1 MIRVSRSG
9 STISMRNSDYPVDSV
24 FCSPWDFKYFIEAV
38 KDGAFDSISVLPAL
52 SMQEWEDAG

>member
-1 MIRVSRSG
+1 
-9 STISMRNSDYPVDSV
+9 MRNSDYPVESV

-52 SMQEWEDAG
+52 SMQEWEDTG